1 MMGADKMQYEQNI
14 IGNIDRNRC
23 FNAYFTPS
31 GDFCLSSV
39 LFESCRDE
47 MGFQEARAA
56 MFRSLRDVWSA
67 DSQNRGQGK
76 VQYWTEMSV

>member
-1 MMGADKMQYEQNI
+1 
-14 IGNIDRNRC
+14 
-23 FNAYFTPS
+23 
-31 GDFCLSSV
+31 
-39 LFESCRDE
+39 
-47 MGFQEARAA
+47 MGFQEAKAA